1 MKALVSLL
9 SVVALCLTVSGSLL
23 AQAAEQPQA
32 ESFMAVSS
40 IPLTQITQITEADK
54 TIVVA
59 YVQEQLRAYSLDLNQ
74 YLSLD
79 ANLQRT
85 IMSLPGRQSPLTR
98 EQRRLIIPFRKAV
111 PSTVIGSLELNNVVS
126 SNVLDRYSVP
136 LPISIGNASTM
147 IPAGYTRRLIG
158 NQYVLLNQDNRIVD
172 TIEL

>member
-1 MKALVSLL
+1 MKALTSLL
-9 SVVALCLTVSGSLL
+9 SVALLSVAVCGSL
-23 AQAAEQPQA
+23 AVQAAEQPQA
-32 ESFMAVSS
+32 QSFIAISS
-40 IPLTQITQITEADK
+40 VPLTQITQITEADK

-79 ANLQRT
+79 ANLQRN

-126 SNVLDRYSVP
+126 SNVIDRYSVP
-136 LPISIGNASTM
+136 LPISLAT
-147 IPAGYTRRLIG
+147 PPP
-158 NQYVLLNQDNRIVD
+158 
-172 TIEL
+172 